1 MRINKAFLTL
11 AAAVMALAATIPAT
25 QAQNTMVT
33 SPYSRY
39 GYGLLND
46 HATSMQRAMGGVGY
60 AMNSGRQI
68 NVMNPASYAAI
79 DSLTF
84 LFDIGMDMSLQWNRE
99 GSKYGRDFGGG
110 LDYIT
115 MQVPITKYLGAS
127 AGLLPYS
134 SVGYAFGGE
143 TDNGNETREG
153 SGGLNQLYLG
163 LSGKIVKGLTV
174 GANISYLWGEMTN
187 TAFGITDPGVT
198 GGTTAPVGRY
208 QHVIDVK
215 DWHVNFGVQYTIN
228 ISRLNS
234 LTFGATLSPGKD
246 LHGHTFGTVTHG
258 TSSSSGIQFSTPDTI
273 GYSRLDGNF
282 TLPDTWG
289 AGIAYKWN
297 QRLLAEVD
305 FTYQNW
311 KDAKFKAIEG
321 WESTTFDNRWKV
333 AAGIQYQ
340 PNPRG
345 SYLSRIN
352 YRIGGFYNHDYITIR
367 GNNVRDY
374 GVSAGFGFPV
384 PSFKTLVNLTF
395 EYRHRQAHPDP
406 LVKEQYF
413 NIAIGV
419 NFNEMWFWR
428 NKLR

>member
-84 LFDIGMDMSLQWNRE
+84 LFDIGMDMSLQCNRE

-198 GGTTAPVGRY
+198 GGTTAPVGQIPACDRR
-208 QHVIDVK
+208 K
-215 DWHVNFGVQYTIN
+215 G
-228 ISRLNS
+228 
-234 LTFGATLSPGKD
+234 
-246 LHGHTFGTVTHG
+246 
-258 TSSSSGIQFSTPDTI
+258 
-273 GYSRLDGNF
+273 
-282 TLPDTWG
+282 
-289 AGIAYKWN
+289 
-297 QRLLAEVD
+297 LA
-305 FTYQNW
+305 
-311 KDAKFKAIEG
+311 
-321 WESTTFDNRWKV
+321 R
-333 AAGIQYQ
+333 
-340 PNPRG
+340 
-345 SYLSRIN
+345 
-352 YRIGGFYNHDYITIR
+352 
-367 GNNVRDY
+367 
-374 GVSAGFGFPV
+374 
-384 PSFKTLVNLTF
+384 
-395 EYRHRQAHPDP
+395 
-406 LVKEQYF
+406 
-413 NIAIGV
+413 
-419 NFNEMWFWR
+419 
-428 NKLR
+428 KLRCAVYHQHQPPELTDLWPHSAQAKTCTAIHSAQ